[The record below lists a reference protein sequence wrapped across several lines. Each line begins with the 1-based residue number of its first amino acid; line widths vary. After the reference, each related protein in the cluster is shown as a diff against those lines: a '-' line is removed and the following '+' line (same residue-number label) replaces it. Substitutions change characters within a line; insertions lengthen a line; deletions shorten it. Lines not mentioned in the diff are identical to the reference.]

1 MFVRVNQHGK
11 TALHEALSSTGNMQI
26 VKSLLLHGADP
37 NTAPKVLTASTLLF
51 CVVCIVLAQK
61 HMPGMS
67 RILHAKYLCRWEF
80 LKQDV
85 LDTVKITFIICSIS
99 HVRCRVIPS

>member
-61 HMPGMS
+61 TYAWNVAYFACLS
-67 RILHAKYLCRWEF
+67 ARWEF

-99 HVRCRVIPS
+99 QVRCRVIPS

>member
-67 RILHAKYLCRWEF
+67 RILHAYLLVGNF
-80 LKQDV
+80 
-85 LDTVKITFIICSIS
+85 
-99 HVRCRVIPS
+99 